1 MINLQEHQSRLSSRV
16 FAISSFLQSVKK
28 LKGVTW
34 PVLLFE
40 FTYLTM
46 TEWTHVRLLSQI
58 VQCWYD

>member
-46 TEWTHVRLLSQI
+46 TE
-58 VQCWYD
+58 